1 MKRIGIVKRDTKE
14 TNVDLKL
21 VLDGRGDA
29 NIETKIPFF
38 DHMLTLMTKHG
49 LFDLNIKACGDIE
62 VDDHHTVEDVGICL
76 GEALKSALGD
86 KKGIRRFGYAR
97 LPMDEA
103 LGEVSIDISGRA
115 FLVFNVNAP
124 AKRIKKFEVQL
135 VEEFMR
141 AFVNSASIT
150 LHVNLIYGKNTHHIY
165 ESIFKALGKA
175 LDEATGID
183 ARHSRAIPSTKGI
196 L

>member
-1 MKRIGIVKRDTKE
+1 MKRAGIVKRDTKE
-14 TNVDLKL
+14 TNIDLKL
-21 VLDGRGDA
+21 VLDGKGNA
-29 NIETKIPFF
+29 NIKTKIPFF

-49 LFDLNIKACGDIE
+49 LFDLDVNACGDIE

-76 GEALKSALGD
+76 GEALKKAIGD
-86 KKGIRRFGYAR
+86 KRGIKRFGYAK

-124 AKRIKKFEVQL
+124 AKKVKKFEVQL

-141 AFVNSASIT
+141 AFANTASIT

-165 ESIFKALGKA
+165 ESVFKALGKA
-175 LDEATGID
+175 LDEAVSMD
-183 ARHSRAIPSTKGI
+183 ARQRAIPSTKGI

>member
-14 TNVDLKL
+14 TNIDLKL
-21 VLDGRGDA
+21 VLDGRGDS
-29 NIETKIPFF
+29 NIKTKVPFF

-49 LFDLNIKACGDIE
+49 LFDLDIKASGDIE
-62 VDDHHTVEDVGICL
+62 VDDHHTVEDVGICF
-76 GEALKSALGD
+76 GEAFRKALGD
-86 KKGIRRFGYAR
+86 KRGLKRFGYAK

-103 LGEVSIDISGRA
+103 LGEVSIDISGRP

-141 AFVNSASIT
+141 AFVNTASIT

-183 ARHSRAIPSTKGI
+183 ARHSKAIPSTKGI

>member
-1 MKRIGIVKRDTKE
+1 MKRTGIVKRDTKE
-14 TNVDLKL
+14 TNIDLKL

-29 NIETKIPFF
+29 SIKTEVPFF

-49 LFDLNIKACGDIE
+49 LFDLNIKASGDIE

-76 GEALKSALGD
+76 GEAFKRALGD
-86 KKGIRRFGYAR
+86 KKGIKRFGYAK
-97 LPMDEA
+97 LPMDES

-124 AKRIKKFEVQL
+124 AKRIKKFDVQL

-141 AFVNSASIT
+141 AFVNNSSIT
-150 LHVNLIYGKNTHHIY
+150 LHVNLMYGKNTHHIY

-175 LDEATGID
+175 LDEAVAID
-183 ARHSRAIPSTKGI
+183 ARQKAIPSTKGI

>member
-1 MKRIGIVKRDTKE
+1 MKRIGSVKRDTKE
-14 TNVDLKL
+14 TNIDLKF
-21 VLDGRGDA
+21 VLDGKGNA
-29 NIETKIPFF
+29 NIRTKIPFF
-38 DHMLTLMTKHG
+38 DHMLTLMAKHG
-49 LFDLNIKACGDIE
+49 LFNLDIVAKGDIE
-62 VDDHHTVEDVGICL
+62 VDDHHTVEDMGICL
-76 GEALKSALGD
+76 GEALRKALGD
-86 KKGIRRFGYAR
+86 KRGVKRFGYAR

-115 FLVFNVNAP
+115 FFVFNVNAP
-124 AKRIKKFEVQL
+124 AKRIKRFEVQL

-141 AFVNSASIT
+141 AFVNTALIT

-175 LDEATGID
+175 LDEATAID
-183 ARHSRAIPSTKGI
+183 ARQRTIPSTKGI

>member
-1 MKRIGIVKRDTKE
+1 MKRTGIVKRDTKE
-14 TNVDLKL
+14 TNIDLKL
-21 VLDGRGDA
+21 VLDGRGDS
-29 NIETKIPFF
+29 NIKTKVPFF

-49 LFDLNIKACGDIE
+49 LFDLKIKACGDIE

-76 GEALKSALGD
+76 GEALEKALGD
-86 KKGIRRFGYAR
+86 KRGMKRFGYAR

-135 VEEFMR
+135 IEEFMR
-141 AFVNSASIT
+141 AFVNTASIT
-150 LHVNLIYGKNTHHIY
+150 LHANLIYGKNTHHIY

-183 ARHSRAIPSTKGI
+183 ARHMAVPSTKGI

>member
-115 FLVFNVNAP
+115 FLVFNVDAP

-141 AFVNSASIT
+141 AFVNAASIT

-175 LDEATGID
+175 LDEAVAID
-183 ARHSRAIPSTKGI
+183 ARQKAIPSTKGI

>member
-1 MKRIGIVKRDTKE
+1 MKRTGIVKRDTKE
-14 TNVDLKL
+14 TNIDLKL
-21 VLDGRGDA
+21 VLDGRGEA
-29 NIETKIPFF
+29 AIKTEIPFF

-49 LFDLNIKACGDIE
+49 LFDLDIAAKGDIE

-76 GEALKSALGD
+76 GEALRKALGD
-86 KKGIRRFGYAR
+86 KRGIKRFGYAR

-141 AFVNSASIT
+141 AFVNTASIT

-175 LDEATGID
+175 LDEATAID
-183 ARHSRAIPSTKGI
+183 ARQKAIPSTKGI

>member
-1 MKRIGIVKRDTKE
+1 MKRTGIVKRDTKE
-14 TNVDLKL
+14 TNIDLKL
-21 VLDGRGDA
+21 VIDGKGNA
-29 NIETKIPFF
+29 NIRTKIPFF

-49 LFDLNIKACGDIE
+49 LFNLDIVAKGDIE
-62 VDDHHTVEDVGICL
+62 VDDHHTVEDMGICL
-76 GEALKSALGD
+76 GEALRKALGD
-86 KKGIRRFGYAR
+86 KRGVKRFGYAR

-115 FLVFNVNAP
+115 FLVFNVSAS
-124 AKRIKKFEVQL
+124 AKRIKRFEVQL
-135 VEEFMR
+135 LEEFMR
-141 AFVNSASIT
+141 AFVNTASIT

-183 ARHSRAIPSTKGI
+183 ARQRAIPSTKGI

>member
-1 MKRIGIVKRDTKE
+1 MNRIGIVKRDTKE
-14 TNVDLKL
+14 TNIDLKL
-21 VLDGRGDA
+21 VLDGRGEAD
-29 NIETKIPFF
+29 IKTKVPFF
-38 DHMLTLMTKHG
+38 DHMLTLMAKHG
-49 LFDLNIKACGDIE
+49 LFDLNIKAYGDIE

-76 GEALKSALGD
+76 GEAFKKALGD
-86 KKGIRRFGYAR
+86 KKGIKRFGYAK

-115 FLVFNVNAP
+115 FLVFNVDAP

-141 AFVNSASIT
+141 AFVNTASIT
-150 LHVNLIYGKNTHHIY
+150 LHVNLIYGKNTHHMY

-175 LDEATGID
+175 LDEAVAID
-183 ARHSRAIPSTKGI
+183 VRQKAIPSTKGI